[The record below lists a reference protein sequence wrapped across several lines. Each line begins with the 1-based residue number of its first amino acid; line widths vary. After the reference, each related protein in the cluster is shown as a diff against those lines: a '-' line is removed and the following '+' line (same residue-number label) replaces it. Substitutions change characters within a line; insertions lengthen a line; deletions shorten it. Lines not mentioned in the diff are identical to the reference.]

1 VLKSARYR
9 FAAALICLCGCLLPL
24 DAKIFLLLDE
34 RLKKSAIEQ
43 VIYKF
48 VPLTNASEVEL
59 QYVTDFLRGDTAAVQ
74 AAKFAEK
81 DRAFYIGQDKWPEDS
96 AVKSLVASSAW
107 PALSRKIVFILAA
120 AGGGALKTPPNVYE
134 HRDLWRKYAEATKT
148 VYSGFFNTHYL
159 DATPKDLKGS
169 WPAYTCVHESGSEL
183 LPTRRSPL
191 KIAKNRFHLLFQDR
205 RQLAFLGTLVCINS
219 PRADT
224 IFEVQTA
231 VTDVALTALPTKF
244 SAWNEAQPLA
254 VTINTN
260 RQITSPMTLQV
271 IPETNATQTE
281 FFYQGDRIVCTANR
295 CTKKNARFLLP
306 LFTDHEF
313 HIELAVR
320 AAGDSYFRG
329 QLRLMSGEVELA
341 RTAIRVTP
349 HSWVAETLLAL
360 RHPSEY
366 QRAFLLI
373 LFLTIGGLIF
383 VSLIFIY
390 LRGLIRRANERRRLR
405 VPTQSSA
412 SCVIREGDS
421 LLITATK
428 NPFGCVLSEF
438 GGIVTIALKDDM
450 IELAQAGKVHRAPA
464 NNFSWQLP
472 DGYRVSLKSGSLLE
486 VYRLSLNEKGS

>member
-1 VLKSARYR
+1 M
-9 FAAALICLCGCLLPL
+9 LPL

-59 QYVTDFLRGDTAAVQ
+59 QYVVDFMRGDTAATQ
-74 AAKFAEK
+74 AAKFSK
-81 DRAFYIGQDKWPEDS
+81 NDRIFYIGQDKWPEDS
-96 AVKSLVASSAW
+96 AVKSLTASQVW
-107 PALSRKIVFILAA
+107 GALSQKIVFILAA
-120 AGGGALKTPPNVYE
+120 AGGGAFKAPPGIYE

-159 DATPKDLKGS
+159 DATPKDLKGA
-169 WPAYTCVHESGSEL
+169 WPAYTCVHESGREL
-183 LPTRRSPL
+183 SPTRHSPL
-191 KIAKNRFHLLFQDR
+191 KIARNQFHLLFQDR
-205 RQLAFLGTLVCINS
+205 RQLALLGALVCINS

-231 VTDVALTALPTKF
+231 ATDVAMTVLPTKF

-260 RQITSPMTLQV
+260 RQITSPMTLQI
-271 IPETNATQTE
+271 IPESNATQTE

-306 LFTDHEF
+306 LFSDHEF
-313 HIELAVR
+313 HLELAVR

-329 QLRLMSGEVELA
+329 QLRLLSGEIEVA
-341 RTAIRVTP
+341 RAPMRVTP
-349 HSWVAETLLAL
+349 HSWVAETLFAL

-366 QRAFLLI
+366 QRAFLI
-373 LFLTIGGLIF
+373 IFALTVGGLIF
-383 VSLIFIY
+383 VLSIFIY
-390 LRGLIRRANERRRLR
+390 LRGLIRRAHERRRLR

-412 SCVIREGDS
+412 SCAIHDGDR

-438 GGIVTIALKDDM
+438 GGIVTIALKDDI
-450 IELAQAGKVHRAPA
+450 IELAQAGKVHCAPA

-472 DGYRVSLKSGSLLE
+472 DGYLVSLQPGSRLE
-486 VYRLSLNEKGS
+486 VCRLSLSEKGS